1 MNNRFNKF
9 LDKISLQV
17 ENIFIFGPIFL
28 QRTIKKILG
37 LDTNIL
43 ISNNCIN
50 LNTTKYPLIKIS
62 QKEINFDNI
71 KTIILDY
78 VRDARLNSETY
89 IHIFNDKG
97 QLIYDFSLIIN
108 EEFLNSPD
116 IFIVNITNITNYYC
130 REYMRNTEP

>member
-1 MNNRFNKF
+1 MFKDLNLEEIASFFYIINYNMNNRFNKF
-9 LDKISLQV
+9 LDEISLQV
-17 ENIFIFGPIFL
+17 ENILIFGPIFL
-28 QRTIKKILG
+28 RKTIKKILG

-78 VRDARLNSETY
+78 VRDARLNSEIY

-97 QLIYDFSLIIN
+97 
-108 EEFLNSPD
+108 
-116 IFIVNITNITNYYC
+116 
-130 REYMRNTEP
+130 